1 MGRMNLRVIEV
12 VGLLEELSDMRGGR
26 VRDVQVLV
34 VGGDKF
40 NFGSV
45 EFKVSMEFPD

>member
-1 MGRMNLRVIEV
+1 MSKRCP
-12 VGLLEELSDMRGGR
+12 GLGCRG
-26 VRDVQVLV
+26 
-34 VGGDKF
+34 GGDKF